1 MSDFKELVKGY
12 IGVINEGAYVP
23 PVDKYDSYYNA
34 ILNGPSSN
42 EELEN
47 EYYKLFYKKGS
58 LSQKEKLRLRFL
70 GNKLNAIMDDDA
82 KEYARMT
89 PKKRSHYQR
98 VLDRFQAKDWK
109 ENRDYNDSPN
119 ADDDAEYK
127 SEIRNAQD
135 PKYKH

>member
-12 IGVINEGAYVP
+12 IGAINEGAYVP

-34 ILNGPSSN
+34 ILNGPFSN

-47 EYYKLFYKKGS
+47 EYYKLFYKKS

-70 GNKLNAIMDDDA
+70 RNKLKAIMNNEA

-98 VLDRFQAKDWK
+98 VLDRFQAKDGK

-127 SEIRNAQD
+127 FEIRNAQD
-135 PKYKH
+135 PEYKY